1 MADNIAVNENN
12 GGMAFVSRGEVAW
25 HGLGTVLPKEEKLT
39 AAKCMKYGGMDYEV
53 GIVPTHANIPLI
65 GQFDE
70 QGNQMYATSDVPKS
84 NATYRKDTGVVL
96 GTVGDRYTVVD
107 NKDAFGF
114 FDAITGGEEGIYQ
127 TAGVLG
133 VGERIFITAK
143 MPDYIR
149 IEGTNDITEV
159 YVLLTSSH
167 DGTGAIKACVTP
179 IRVVCN
185 NTLRAALNN
194 CTNKVSIRHTTN
206 AKSALANAHKLM
218 GITSQYAQEMSEVLN
233 HLTTVKLSDAKAL
246 EIIEGLFPMPD
257 DKPSTRTINIRNEV
271 FGAYQS
277 GTGQEGIVGSA
288 YGLFNGI
295 TYYVDHL
302 KSYKNQEVMLDN
314 IMGGQGAK
322 LVDQTMA
329 TLLSLS

>member
-12 GGMAFVSRGEVAW
+12 GGMAFVSRGLKAW
-25 HGLGTVLPKEEKLT
+25 HNLGTVLPQNEVLT
-39 AAKCMKYGGMDYEV
+39 ALKCMKYGGMDYEV
-53 GIVPTHANIPLI
+53 GIIPTHANVPLI

-70 QGNQMYATSDVPKS
+70 DGNQLFATSIVPKS
-84 NATYRKDTGVVL
+84 NATYRKDTGVIL

-114 FDAITGGEEGIYQ
+114 FDAITGGEEGIYE

-149 IEGTNDITEV
+149 IDGTDDITEV

-179 IRVVCN
+179 VRVVCN
-185 NTLRAALNN
+185 NTLRAALSN

-206 AKSALANAHKLM
+206 AKSALANAHNLM
-218 GITSQYAQEMSEVLN
+218 GITSQYTQEMSEVLN

-246 EIIEGLFPMPD
+246 SIIENLFPMPD

-271 FGAYQS
+271 FGAYQ
-277 GTGQEGIVGSA
+277 GGVGQEGIVGSA
-288 YGLFNGI
+288 YGLFNGV

-302 KSYKNQEVMLDN
+302 KNYKNQEVMLDN
-314 IMGGQGAK
+314 IMEGQGAK
-322 LVDQTMA
+322 LVDKTMA

>member
-1 MADNIAVNENN
+1 MADNIAVNQKN

-25 HGLGTVLPKEEKLT
+25 HNLGTVLPKNEPLT
-39 AAKCMKYGGMDYEV
+39 AAKCMKYGGLDYEV
-53 GIVPTHANIPLI
+53 GIIPTYAQVPVFGAN
-65 GQFDE
+65 GE
-70 QGNQMYATSDVPKS
+70 VVSHVESVVPKS
-84 NATYRKDTGVVL
+84 NATFRKDTGDIL
-96 GTVGDRYTVVD
+96 GTVGDRYTVVQ
-107 NKDAFGF
+107 NKDAFSF
-114 FDAITGGEEGIYQ
+114 FDAITGGEEGIYE
-127 TAGVLG
+127 TAGALG

-149 IEGTNDITEV
+149 IDGTDDITEV

-185 NTLRAALNN
+185 NTLRAALSS

-206 AKSALANAHKLM
+206 AQAALAEAHNLM
-218 GITSQYAQEMSEVLN
+218 GITNQYAQEMNDVLN
-233 HLTTVKLSDAKAL
+233 HLTTVKLPDAKAL
-246 EIIEGLFPMPD
+246 EIIEKLFPMPE

-271 FGAYQS
+271 FGAYQ
-277 GTGQEGIVGSA
+277 GAVGQEGIVGTA

-302 KSYKNQEVMLDN
+302 KNYKNDEVKLDN
-314 IMGGQGAK
+314 IMEGQGAK
-322 LVDQTMA
+322 LVDKTMA